1 LKEEYNIN
9 TTQIDKIDVL
19 KNAVFDYKDEILKV
33 NDVLDERNDRLLS
46 INYKA
51 DNLRNES
58 VNVFKLVNII
68 INKLLKN
75 MII

>member
-1 LKEEYNIN
+1 MKEEYNIN
-9 TTQIDKIDVL
+9 TAQIDKIDSL
-19 KNAVFDYKDEILKV
+19 KNAVYDYKDEILKV

-58 VNVFKLVNII
+58 VSVFKLVFN
-68 INKLLKN
+68 L
-75 MII
+75 

>member
-1 LKEEYNIN
+1 MKEEYNIN

>member
-9 TTQIDKIDVL
+9 TAQIDKIDSL
-19 KNAVFDYKDEILKV
+19 KNAVYDYKDEILKV

-58 VNVFKLVNII
+58 VSVFKLVFN
-68 INKLLKN
+68 L
-75 MII
+75 